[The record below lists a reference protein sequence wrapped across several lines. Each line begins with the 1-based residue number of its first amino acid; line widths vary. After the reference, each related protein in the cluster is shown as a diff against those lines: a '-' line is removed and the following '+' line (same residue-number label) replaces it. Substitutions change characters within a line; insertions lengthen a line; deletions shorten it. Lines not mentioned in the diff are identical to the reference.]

1 MIDVRILRENP
12 ELVRESLRK
21 RGMDASLADRALQ
34 LDREWRRILK
44 EVQDLRALRNRL
56 SVEIGKVK
64 RAGGDPSPYL
74 AQVKEVTTRLQELE
88 AELREVEEARY
99 AALKSLPNLVLEDVP
114 VCFSDEENVPIRFW
128 GRARVWKGH
137 LDQFMALTDGRMEWE
152 EIGWRPKSHVDLLP
166 ALGLANY
173 AKASEVAG
181 ARFYYLLRDLA
192 VMDLALQLFALKRLT
207 EKGYTPV
214 FPPLML
220 KRKILDG
227 VLDLETFEDMIYKI
241 QDEDLYLIGTAEH
254 PLAALHTGE
263 ILDEKE
269 LPLKYVGWSPCFRRE
284 AGAHGKDTKG
294 IFRVHHFNKV
304 EQFVF
309 SLPEQ
314 SREIHEEIV
323 RNAEELLRELGIP
336 YRVVNVCSGSLG
348 APAAKKYDV
357 EAWMPAQGTFRELIS
372 VSNDLDW
379 QARRLMIRYR
389 VRKTGEF
396 RYVHTLN
403 GTALATTRTMVAIV
417 ENFQREDGSIEV
429 PKPLRDI
436 IGKDV
441 IPGGT

>member
-12 ELVRESLRK
+12 ELIRESLRK
-21 RGMDASLADRALQ
+21 RGMDPTLADRALE
-34 LDREWRRILK
+34 LDQEWRRILR
-44 EVQDLRALRNRL
+44 EAQELRSLRNRL
-56 SVEIGKVK
+56 SVEIGRVK
-64 RAGGDPSPYL
+64 KSGGDPSELL
-74 AQVKEVTTRLQELE
+74 AKVKEVTGRLQELE
-88 AELREVEEARY
+88 AKLKELEERRL
-99 AALKSLPNLVLEDVP
+99 AALKALPNLVLEDVP
-114 VCFSDEENVPIRFW
+114 VCFSDEENVPIRYW

-137 LDQFMALTDGRMEWE
+137 LEAFQALTDGDMEYE
-152 EIGWRPKSHVDLLP
+152 VMGWRPQSHVDLLP
-166 ALGLANY
+166 SKGLANY

-192 VMDLALQLFALKRLT
+192 VMDLALQLFALKRLI

-220 KRKILDG
+220 KRRILDG

-254 PLAALHTGE
+254 PLAALHSGE
-263 ILDEKE
+263 ILEEKQ
-269 LPLKYVGWSPCFRRE
+269 LPLKYVGWSPCFRKE

-309 SLPEQ
+309 SLPED
-314 SREIHEEIV
+314 SRKFHEEIV
-323 RNAEELLRELGIP
+323 GNAEELLRELGIP

-396 RYVHTLN
+396 RFVHTLN

-429 PKPLRDI
+429 PRPLRDI
-436 IGKDV
+436 IGKDE
-441 IPGGT
+441 IP